1 MSKNKCANVPNDI
14 EIFKNERF
22 GEVRVAGTSE
32 EPLFCLADIC
42 KAVDLTNPSSV
53 KSRLEPEDTQLID
66 LHALNGSLTIVGNSM
81 ATFVTETGFY
91 EVLLFSNSEKVKP
104 FRRWITKEV
113 LPSIRKTGQYSIMSK
128 VPHTF
133 AEALRLAAEQQEKKN
148 KKISNSLKGHSV
160 SIETRM
166 KISESLRRKTPT
178 KDESLKGLRNGRLI
192 ILEEIERKVK
202 PSGQKERMVKCLC
215 DCGKVVEVRLNNFIH
230 GRVKSCGCLQREIA
244 SNVARK
250 HGLSLT
256 KINNVYRAIKRR
268 CYNKNCDEYK
278 NYGGRGI
285 KMCEEWRVNFTS
297 FYNWAIN
304 NGYDSNKTIKE
315 QSIDRIDVNGDY
327 EPSNCR
333 IVSCSIQARNK
344 RDTRKY
350 LYKGKLL
357 DLKTISEKTGIN
369 YNTLWQRI
377 NKYGYTIGN
386 ALF

>member
-1 MSKNKCANVPNDI
+1 MCGQPQLQI
-14 EIFKNERF
+14 EIFKDSRF
-22 GEVRVAGTSE
+22 GAIRVAGTSD

-42 KAVDLTNPSSV
+42 RAVDLTNPSSV

-66 LHALNGSLTIVGNSM
+66 LHALNPSVTMIGNTN

-91 EVLLFSNSEKVKP
+91 EVLLFSNSPKVKP
-104 FRRWITKEV
+104 FRRWITKEI
-113 LPSIRKTGQYSIMSK
+113 LPTIRKAGQYAIMNK

-268 CYNKNCDEYK
+268 CYNKNCDDYK
-278 NYGGRGI
+278 HYGGRGI
-285 KMCEEWRVNFTS
+285 KMCKEWKDDFTS
-297 FYNWAIN
+297 FYNWAIS
-304 NGYDSNKTIKE
+304 NGYDLNKTMKE
-315 QSIDRIDVNGDY
+315 QSIDRIDVNGYY

-333 IVSCSIQARNK
+333 IVKWVVQARNRRTTK
-344 RDTRKY
+344 RY
-350 LYKGKLL
+350 LYMGEFL
-357 DLKTISEKTGIN
+357 DLKTISERSGIN
-369 YNTLWQRI
+369 YHTLWQRI
-377 NKYGYTIGN
+377 NKYGYTFN
-386 ALF
+386 DALF

>member
-1 MSKNKCANVPNDI
+1 MSKIKCANVPNDI
-14 EIFKNERF
+14 EIFKNDMF
-22 GEVRVAGTSE
+22 GEIRVAGTSE
-32 EPLFCLADIC
+32 QPLFCLADVC
-42 KAVDLTNPSSV
+42 KAIGIVNARNV
-53 KSRLEPEDTQLID
+53 KERLDGDDVRLMDTID
-66 LHALNGSLTIVGNSM
+66 SLGRTQQ
-81 ATFVTETGFY
+81 ATFVTESGLY
-91 EVLLFSNSEKVKP
+91 DVIIRSDSENAKP
-104 FRRWITKEV
+104 FRKWVTSEV
-113 LPSIRKTGQYSIMSK
+113 LPSIRKTGQYSMPFK
-128 VPHTF
+128 VPRTF
-133 AEALRLAAEQQEKKN
+133 AEALRLAADQQKMKN
-148 KKISNSLKGHSV
+148 KKISDSLKGHYV
-160 SIETRM
+160 SAETKR
-166 KISESLRRKTPT
+166 KISETIKSKILI
-178 KDESLKGLRNGRLI
+178 KDENLKGLRSGRLI
-192 ILEEIERKVK
+192 ILEEIERRVK
-202 PSGQKERMVKCLC
+202 PCGQKERMVRCLC
-215 DCGKVVEVRLNNFIH
+215 DCGKIVEVRLNSFLH
-230 GRVKSCGCLQREIA
+230 GRVKSCGCFKKDEFSKKA
-244 SNVARK
+244 YK
-250 HGLSLT
+250 HGLSFT
-256 KINNVYRAIKRR
+256 KINNVYRGIKSR

-344 RDTRKY
+344 RDTKKY